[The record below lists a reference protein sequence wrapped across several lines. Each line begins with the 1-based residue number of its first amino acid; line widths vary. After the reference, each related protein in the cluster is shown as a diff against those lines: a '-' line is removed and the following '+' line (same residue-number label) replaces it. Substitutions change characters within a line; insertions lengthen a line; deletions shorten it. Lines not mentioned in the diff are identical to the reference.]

1 MKKLNSHF
9 NLFLVSLFA
18 ILGVALISMI
28 GFVGEGDRTLSLDK
42 FITGNTVACIDSD
55 NNDPYV
61 FGTTYGKF
69 GSSDV
74 CLSETILLEYYCGGS
89 IAYPSAASRQ
99 VTCENGCLNGA
110 CVEEACVETFRRITN
125 NPSPNPEPSVSG
137 NIIVW
142 GDYRN
147 GNPDIYSYDLST
159 GIERRITNNISYQSN
174 PSISGNIIV
183 WQDDRNGNLDIYAK
197 GLCL

>member
-18 ILGVALISMI
+18 ILGVVLISMI
-28 GFVGEGDRTLSLDK
+28 GFVGEGGRTLSLDK
-42 FITGNTVACIDSD
+42 PITGNTVACIDSD

-74 CLSETILLEYYCGGS
+74 CLSETILLEYYCGSS

-99 VTCENGCLNGA
+99 VICENGCLNGA

-125 NPSPNPEPSVSG
+125 SSSSQLISSISG
-137 NIIVW
+137 NIVVW
-142 GDYRN
+142 QDYRN
-147 GNPDIYSYDLST
+147 GNYDI
-159 GIERRITNNISYQSN
+159 
-174 PSISGNIIV
+174 
-183 WQDDRNGNLDIYAK
+183 
-197 GLCL
+197 